1 MTEREREAGMAS
13 PWSIGS
19 RWWLAALVLAACASP
34 ALTVSPPGP
43 GVPKIT
49 GLVIEPA
56 RIESSCRA
64 DVVIVPH
71 RAGGDVYR
79 VQLEDAHGQT
89 SNVAEAR
96 VDVLIRP
103 FWRRAQCETPSGE
116 SAGDG
121 RQASAPTQAVGT
133 RRSEEGSR

>member
-1 MTEREREAGMAS
+1 MAGS
-13 PWSIGS
+13 Y
-19 RWWLAALVLAACASP
+19 RLP
-34 ALTVSPPGP
+34 ALPRGYRGALSIAADALAVRTAG
-43 GVPKIT
+43 
-49 GLVIEPA
+49 
-56 RIESSCRA
+56 RA
-64 DVVIVPH
+64 DVVIVPYH
-71 RAGGDVYR
+71 ADGEVYR

-96 VDVLIRP
+96 VDVFIRP

-121 RQASAPTQAVGT
+121 RQASARAQAVGT